1 MEAIRNYLD
10 GLFIKMPDTEEIR
23 EAKASMERKMEAR
36 YQDLKAQGKTESEAI
51 GIVFSEYASPVTSK
65 EQNDSTTNPYQST
78 ETKKKSKEKKTSGN
92 RVLDSIMSVFWLT
105 ITCIYLCWSFLTYD
119 WYITWIIWPIAAVLK
134 GMIEG
139 IFFDEEE
146 K

>member
-10 GLFIKMPDTEEIR
+10 GLFIKMPDTKEIR
-23 EAKASMERKMEAR
+23 EAKASMEREMEAR
-36 YQDLKAQGKTESEAI
+36 YRELKEQGKTESEAI
-51 GIVFSEYASPVTSK
+51 GMVFSEYASLDAQKK
-65 EQNDSTTNPYQST
+65 ESAPNTNPYQSAP
-78 ETKKKSKEKKTSGN
+78 KKKESETKKTSGN
-92 RVLDSIMSVFWLT
+92 RVLDSFMSVFWLT

-119 WYITWIIWPIAAVLK
+119 WYITWIIWPIAAVVK

-139 IFFDEEE
+139 IFFDKEE